1 MSSIGSVGSSS
12 GYNYS
17 SSVQKQRPDPSQ
29 IAENV
34 FSKLDTKGQGYLEV
48 SDLESAFSSINSS
61 STTSSVS
68 TTSSASAATG
78 NTSTTST
85 EISDLFKKLDS
96 DGDGKV
102 TKQEFSSG
110 LKKLSDELESQ
121 FNARRTSGTQ
131 DANRPPPPPD
141 GDQNGGLSKDQL
153 SSLAS
158 DVSKTDSAAG
168 AKLTSVAQNFDAA
181 DTNQDGKVSLQ
192 ETLAYLEKTAS
203 NTSTNASSN
212 TSGNSSASTT
222 DVSSTSSS
230 VNSTSSSNSES
241 NTGSNSSSSTNNDA
255 AIFKKALQL
264 LRAYADPFQANGSS
278 SGSSVSVSA

>member
-17 SSVQKQRPDPSQ
+17 SSVQRQRPDPSK

-61 STTSSVS
+61 STTSGVS
-68 TTSSASAATG
+68 TTSSTNAATG
-78 NTSTTST
+78 SSSTTST

-158 DVSKTDSAAG
+158 DVSKTDSTAG
-168 AKLTSVAQNFDAA
+168 AKLTSVAQNFNAA

-203 NTSTNASSN
+203 NTSTNASAS
-212 TSGNSSASTT
+212 TSGSA
-222 DVSSTSSS
+222 
-230 VNSTSSSNSES
+230 NSTSGSNSES
-241 NTGSNSSSSTNNDA
+241 TTGSNSSSGTNNDA

-264 LRAYADPFQANGSS
+264 LRAYADPFQVNGGS